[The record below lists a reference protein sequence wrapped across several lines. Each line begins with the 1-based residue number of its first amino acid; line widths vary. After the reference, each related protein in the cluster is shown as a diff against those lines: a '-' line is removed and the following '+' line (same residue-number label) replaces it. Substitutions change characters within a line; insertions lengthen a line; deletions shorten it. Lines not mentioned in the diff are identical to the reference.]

1 MAVQTLAKRA
11 RGAKGGAG
19 ERNAAAAA
27 APAGA
32 NGVSSGTRADLPAA
46 VLIAR
51 VARLVRSR
59 LDAAL
64 GPSELRQRQLVALS
78 YLRDH
83 GPARQQ
89 ALAQSLCMDASSLV
103 CLLNDLEDRDLIAR
117 RRDREDRRRGI
128 LELTDHGR
136 EALAASD
143 AALAEIDTEILAGLD
158 ESERA
163 ELRSLLGRLRGVGLN
178 A

>member
-1 MAVQTLAKRA
+1 MTVKAP
-11 RGAKGGAG
+11 AKGT
-19 ERNAAAAA
+19 ET
-27 APAGA
+27 
-32 NGVSSGTRADLPAA
+32 VELPAA

-59 LDAAL
+59 LGAAL
-64 GPSELRQRQLVALS
+64 GPSELRPRQLVALS

-89 ALAQSLCMDASSLV
+89 ALARSLCMDASSLV
-103 CLLNDLEDRDLIAR
+103 CLLNDLEDRDLVAR

-136 EALAASD
+136 EALAEVD
-143 AALAEIDTEILAGLD
+143 AVLAEIDAEILADLD

-163 ELRSLLGRLRGVGLN
+163 ELRSLLGRLGGVGL
-178 A
+178 AA

>member
-1 MAVQTLAKRA
+1 MTL
-11 RGAKGGAG
+11 
-19 ERNAAAAA
+19 E
-27 APAGA
+27 APAQP
-32 NGVSSGTRADLPAA
+32 TTELPAS

-59 LDAAL
+59 VDAAL

-128 LELTDHGR
+128 LELTDGGR
-136 EALAASD
+136 
-143 AALAEIDTEILAGLD
+143 AALAESDALLAEIDAEILADLD

-163 ELRSLLGRLRGVGLN
+163 ELRALLGRLRGVGLSV
-178 A
+178 

>member
-1 MAVQTLAKRA
+1 MLRMSVDAPTKR
-11 RGAKGGAG
+11 
-19 ERNAAAAA
+19 
-27 APAGA
+27 
-32 NGVSSGTRADLPAA
+32 TTDLPAA

-136 EALAASD
+136 DALVEVD
-143 AALAEIDTEILAGLD
+143 AALAEIDAEILFDLD
-158 ESERA
+158 ESERT
-163 ELRSLLGRLRGVGLN
+163 ELRSLLGRLSGVGLD

>member
-1 MAVQTLAKRA
+1 MAIEMPTKTA
-11 RGAKGGAG
+11 
-19 ERNAAAAA
+19 
-27 APAGA
+27 
-32 NGVSSGTRADLPAA
+32 TDLPAA

-51 VARLVRSR
+51 IARLVRSR

-136 EALAASD
+136 EALAESD
-143 AALAEIDTEILAGLD
+143 AVLAEIDDEILADLD
-158 ESERA
+158 DAERT
-163 ELRSLLGRLRGVGLN
+163 ELRSLLGRLNGVGLD

>member
-1 MAVQTLAKRA
+1 MALETPTK
-11 RGAKGGAG
+11 GA
-19 ERNAAAAA
+19 
-27 APAGA
+27 
-32 NGVSSGTRADLPAA
+32 TDLPAA

-59 LDAAL
+59 VDSAL

-136 EALAASD
+136 EALAELD
-143 AALAEIDTEILAGLD
+143 AMLAEIDAEILIDLD
-158 ESERA
+158 ETERA
-163 ELRSLLGRLRGVGLN
+163 ELRSLLGRLSGVGLV

>member
-1 MAVQTLAKRA
+1 MQSLTTQ
-11 RGAKGGAG
+11 
-19 ERNAAAAA
+19 
-27 APAGA
+27 APPDTSTA
-32 NGVSSGTRADLPAA
+32 SLPAS

-59 LDAAL
+59 LEAAL
-64 GPSELRQRQLVALS
+64 GPSELRQRQLVALT

-83 GPARQQ
+83 GPTRQQ

-103 CLLNDLEDRDLIAR
+103 CLLNDLEDRDLVAR

-136 EALAASD
+136 AVLDKVD
-143 AALAEIDTEILAGLD
+143 AALTEIDAEILFDLD
-158 ESERA
+158 EAERA
-163 ELRSLLGRLRGVGLN
+163 ELRSLLGRLSGVGL
-178 A
+178 APA

>member
-1 MAVQTLAKRA
+1 MPLETPT
-11 RGAKGGAG
+11 
-19 ERNAAAAA
+19 N
-27 APAGA
+27 P
-32 NGVSSGTRADLPAA
+32 TTDLPAS

-136 EALAASD
+136 DALVESD
-143 AALAEIDTEILAGLD
+143 VALAEIDAEILADLD
-158 ESERA
+158 ETERA
-163 ELRSLLGRLRGVGLN
+163 DLRALLGRLSGVGLPT
-178 A
+178 

>member
-1 MAVQTLAKRA
+1 MAVQTPTKSA
-11 RGAKGGAG
+11 
-19 ERNAAAAA
+19 
-27 APAGA
+27 
-32 NGVSSGTRADLPAA
+32 TDLPAA

-128 LELTDHGR
+128 LELTGHGR
-136 EALAASD
+136 EALAESD
-143 AALAEIDTEILAGLD
+143 AVLAEIDAEILADLD

-163 ELRSLLGRLRGVGLN
+163 DLRALLGRLSGVGLP

>member
-1 MAVQTLAKRA
+1 MPAQTPTEL
-11 RGAKGGAG
+11 
-19 ERNAAAAA
+19 
-27 APAGA
+27 
-32 NGVSSGTRADLPAA
+32 TTDLPAS

-59 LDAAL
+59 VDAAL
-64 GPSELRQRQLVALS
+64 DPSELRQRQLVALS

-89 ALAQSLCMDASSLV
+89 PLAQSLCMDASSLV
-103 CLLNDLEDRDLIAR
+103 CLLNDLEDRDLVAR
-117 RRDREDRRRGI
+117 HRDREDRRRGI

-136 EALAASD
+136 Q
-143 AALAEIDTEILAGLD
+143 ALAEIDAVLAEIDAEILADLD

-163 ELRSLLGRLRGVGLN
+163 DLRALLGRLHGVGLP

>member
-1 MAVQTLAKRA
+1 MNYQPYRAVMQSLPTQ
-11 RGAKGGAG
+11 
-19 ERNAAAAA
+19 
-27 APAGA
+27 APPDTSTA
-32 NGVSSGTRADLPAA
+32 SLPAS

-59 LDAAL
+59 LEAAL
-64 GPSELRQRQLVALS
+64 GPSELRQRELVALT
-78 YLRDH
+78 YLRNH

-136 EALAASD
+136 AVLDKVD
-143 AALAEIDTEILAGLD
+143 AALGEIDAEILFDLD
-158 ESERA
+158 EAERT
-163 ELRSLLGRLRGVGLN
+163 ELCSLLGRLSGVGLGPVDP

>member
-1 MAVQTLAKRA
+1 MAIGTPTKSVRTEKTPVEGAFSEVTDRA
-11 RGAKGGAG
+11 A
-19 ERNAAAAA
+19 
-27 APAGA
+27 
-32 NGVSSGTRADLPAA
+32 VDLPAA

-59 LDAAL
+59 LDSAL

-136 EALAASD
+136 EALAEID
-143 AALAEIDTEILAGLD
+143 AALTAIDAEILTDLD
-158 ESERA
+158 ETERA
-163 ELRSLLGRLRGVGLN
+163 KLRSLLGRLSGVGLN

>member
-1 MAVQTLAKRA
+1 MAVEVPTKLTT
-11 RGAKGGAG
+11 
-19 ERNAAAAA
+19 
-27 APAGA
+27 
-32 NGVSSGTRADLPAA
+32 SLPAS

-89 ALAQSLCMDASSLV
+89 ALAQSLCMDASNLV

-128 LELTDHGR
+128 LELTAGGR
-136 EALAASD
+136 
-143 AALAEIDTEILAGLD
+143 AALAESDALLAEIDAEILADLD
-158 ESERA
+158 QSERA
-163 ELRSLLGRLRGVGLN
+163 DLRALLGRLHGVGLP

>member
-1 MAVQTLAKRA
+1 MLRMSVQTPTKRA
-11 RGAKGGAG
+11 RTADD
-19 ERNAAAAA
+19 AAVA
-27 APAGA
+27 
-32 NGVSSGTRADLPAA
+32 LPAA

-136 EALAASD
+136 AALVESD
-143 AALAEIDTEILAGLD
+143 AALVEIDAEILGDLD
-158 ESERA
+158 EAERA
-163 ELRSLLGRLRGVGLN
+163 ELRFLLGRLGGVGLP
-178 A
+178 AA